1 MATPRQKA
9 LVGIF
14 LSFCSVLLIGLLVML
29 SGVRH
34 EETIPYFIA
43 FNENVSGLFP
53 GSDVRYRGVPVGR
66 VTDITVAPNNLV
78 RARVEI
84 RPSIVRLRQGTTA
97 QLNPAGITGQL
108 YINLDGGSPEGELL
122 TPGATIPSTVSLISN
137 LSAELP
143 AILASINSVLV
154 RLDKAM
160 GEGGQVATLMRDLGN
175 LVTALNTTTEQV
187 GARTLALLE
196 RTNTLVEGE
205 VRPLIAELGGSAQ
218 TIRQALETSIPPLQ
232 ATLLSGTKAFQ
243 QLEKQ
248 LAGLDLQN
256 TNTRLRQTLQHFTRL
271 AEQLGQTS
279 EELNVTLQQVRGN
292 TSNVEFHLR
301 QAIRNLRDTLVSV
314 KQFFDYLEQDPS
326 ALLTGKRAPAQ
337 GRDGQRR

>member
-1 MATPRQKA
+1 
-9 LVGIF
+9 
-14 LSFCSVLLIGLLVML
+14 
-29 SGVRH
+29 
-34 EETIPYFIA
+34 
-43 FNENVSGLFP
+43 
-53 GSDVRYRGVPVGR
+53 
-66 VTDITVAPNNLV
+66 
-78 RARVEI
+78 
-84 RPSIVRLRQGTTA
+84 VRLRQGTTA

-108 YINLDGGSPEGELL
+108 YINLDGGSPDGELL

-205 VRPLIAELGGSAQ
+205 VRPLIAELGVSAQ
-218 TIRQALETSIPPLQ
+218 TTQQALETSIPSLQ
-232 ATLLSGTKAFQ
+232 AALLSGTKAFQ

-248 LAGLDLQN
+248 LVDLDLQS
-256 TNTRLRQTLQHFTRL
+256 TNTRVQRTLQRFSRL
-271 AEQLGQTS
+271 AERLEQTS
-279 EELNVTLQQVRGN
+279 AEFNMTLQQVRGS

-326 ALLTGKRAPAQ
+326 ALLTGKHAPVQ
-337 GRDGQRR
+337 GRDRQGR

>member
-1 MATPRQKA
+1 
-9 LVGIF
+9 
-14 LSFCSVLLIGLLVML
+14 
-29 SGVRH
+29 
-34 EETIPYFIA
+34 
-43 FNENVSGLFP
+43 
-53 GSDVRYRGVPVGR
+53 
-66 VTDITVAPNNLV
+66 
-78 RARVEI
+78 
-84 RPSIVRLRQGTTA
+84 
-97 QLNPAGITGQL
+97 
-108 YINLDGGSPEGELL
+108 
-122 TPGATIPSTVSLISN
+122 VSLITN

-154 RLDKAM
+154 RLDKAL
-160 GEGGQVATLMRDLGN
+160 GEGGQIATIMGDLGN
-175 LVTALNTTTEQV
+175 LVTLLSTTTEQL

-196 RTNTLVEGE
+196 RSNTIAERE
-205 VRPLIAELGGSAQ
+205 VRPVIAELGGSAQ

-232 ATLLSGTKAFQ
+232 AALLSGTKAFQ

-248 LAGLDLQN
+248 LAGLDLQS